1 MKKLL
6 RKNQI
11 IITAL
16 VVMVALAGYLSLTNE
31 EDLAIGVLNNGSA
44 VSEQAAEGM
53 DDAEGTDGKASE
65 EASVSGE
72 EGSVPSDGVAAENS
86 SAEDSVASEVQD
98 DAVAD
103 ISDEDIAAA
112 EQKDSSEAS
121 KENAGEA
128 VLVNNTVT
136 SDYFESAKLSRE
148 QTRAKNKE
156 TLLELVNSKSASDAQ
171 KEQAMNEIVSMTAV
185 NEKETATENLLAAKG
200 FEEVV
205 VTIVDDSVDVIV
217 NAEKLNEQQ
226 IAQIE
231 DVVKRKT
238 ECASDK
244 IVISPVGKKG

>member
-16 VVMVALAGYLSLTNE
+16 VVMVALAGYLSLTDDQ
-31 EDLAIGVLNNGSA
+31 DLAVGVLNQNTGEST
-44 VSEQAAEGM
+44 AEN
-53 DDAEGTDGKASE
+53 ATGKAVTE
-65 EASVSGE
+65 ENVAKENTAE
-72 EGSVPSDGVAAENS
+72 ENA
-86 SAEDSVASEVQD
+86 SAEDVAVED
-98 DAVAD
+98 EAVAD
-103 ISDEDIAAA
+103 ISDEDVAK
-112 EQKDSSEAS
+112 EETKTEGEDVAS

-136 SDYFESAKLSRE
+136 GDYFEAAKLSRE

-156 TLLELVNSKSASDAQ
+156 TLLELVNSDQASEAQ
-171 KEQAMNEIVSMTAV
+171 KEKAMNEIVAMTAV

-200 FEEVV
+200 FEDVV

-217 NAEKLNEQQ
+217 NAESLTEQQ

-238 ECASDK
+238 ECGSDK
-244 IVISPVGKKG
+244 IVISPVGKKD

>member
-16 VVMVALAGYLSLTNE
+16 VVMVALAGYLSLTDE
-31 EDLAIGVLNNGSA
+31 EDLAVGVLNQ
-44 VSEQAAEGM
+44 SEQAAG
-53 DDAEGTDGKASE
+53 DGKDAAE
-65 EASVSGE
+65 N
-72 EGSVPSDGVAAENS
+72 VAAENGTGP
-86 SAEDSVASEVQD
+86 AVQD
-98 DAVAD
+98 DTVAD
-103 ISDEDIAAA
+103 ISDEDVAAA
-112 EQKDSSEAS
+112 EKKSDNEVSS

-128 VLVNNTVT
+128 VLVSNTVT
-136 SDYFESAKLSRE
+136 GDYFEAAKLSRE

-156 TLLELVNSKSASDAQ
+156 TLLELVNSNTASEAQ
-171 KEQAMNEIVSMTAV
+171 KEKAMNEIVAMTAV

-200 FEEVV
+200 FQDVV

-217 NAEKLNEQQ
+217 NAESLKEQQ

-231 DVVKRKT
+231 DVVKRKL

-244 IVISPVGKKG
+244 IVISPVGKK

>member
-16 VVMVALAGYLSLTNE
+16 VVMVALAGYLSLTDE
-31 EDLAIGVLNNGSA
+31 EDLAVGVLNQ
-44 VSEQAAEGM
+44 SEQAAGGEGK
-53 DDAEGTDGKASE
+53 DAAEN
-65 EASVSGE
+65 
-72 EGSVPSDGVAAENS
+72 VAAENGTGP
-86 SAEDSVASEVQD
+86 AVQD
-98 DAVAD
+98 DTVAD
-103 ISDEDIAAA
+103 ISDEDVAAQ
-112 EQKDSSEAS
+112 EKKSDNEVSS

-128 VLVNNTVT
+128 VLVSNTVT
-136 SDYFESAKLSRE
+136 GDYFEAAKLSRE

-156 TLLELVNSKSASDAQ
+156 TLLELVNSNTASEAQ
-171 KEQAMNEIVSMTAV
+171 KEKAMNEIVAMTAI

-200 FEEVV
+200 FQDVV

-217 NAEKLNEQQ
+217 NAESLKEQQ

-231 DVVKRKT
+231 DVVKRKL

-244 IVISPVGKKG
+244 IVISPVGKK

>member
-16 VVMVALAGYLSLTNE
+16 VVMVALAGYLSLTDE
-31 EDLAIGVLNNGSA
+31 EDLAVGVLNQ
-44 VSEQAAEGM
+44 SEQAAGDEK
-53 DDAEGTDGKASE
+53 DAAEN
-65 EASVSGE
+65 
-72 EGSVPSDGVAAENS
+72 VAAENGTG
-86 SAEDSVASEVQD
+86 SAVQD
-98 DAVAD
+98 DTVAD
-103 ISDEDIAAA
+103 ISDEDVAA
-112 EQKDSSEAS
+112 EEKKSDNEVSS

-128 VLVNNTVT
+128 VLVSNTVT
-136 SDYFESAKLSRE
+136 GDYFEAAKLSRE

-156 TLLELVNSKSASDAQ
+156 TLLELVNSNTASEAQ
-171 KEQAMNEIVSMTAV
+171 KEKAMNEIVAMTAI

-200 FEEVV
+200 FQDVV

-217 NAEKLNEQQ
+217 NAESLKEQQ

-231 DVVKRKT
+231 DVVKRKL

>member
-16 VVMVALAGYLSLTNE
+16 VVMVALAGYLSLTDE
-31 EDLAIGVLNNGSA
+31 VDLAVGGLNQ
-44 VSEQAAEGM
+44 SEQATGDEKDAAEN
-53 DDAEGTDGKASE
+53 
-65 EASVSGE
+65 
-72 EGSVPSDGVAAENS
+72 VAAENGTG
-86 SAEDSVASEVQD
+86 SAVQD
-98 DAVAD
+98 DTVAD
-103 ISDEDIAAA
+103 ISDEDVAA
-112 EQKDSSEAS
+112 EEKKSDNEVSS

-128 VLVNNTVT
+128 VLVSNTVT
-136 SDYFESAKLSRE
+136 GDYFEAAKLSRE

-156 TLLELVNSKSASDAQ
+156 TLLELVNSNTASEAQ
-171 KEQAMNEIVSMTAV
+171 KEKAMNEIVAMTAI

-200 FEEVV
+200 FQDVV

-217 NAEKLNEQQ
+217 NAESLKEQQ

-231 DVVKRKT
+231 DVVKRKL

-244 IVISPVGKKG
+244 IVISPVGKK

>member
-16 VVMVALAGYLSLTNE
+16 VVMVALAGYLSLTDE
-31 EDLAIGVLNNGSA
+31 EDLAVGVLNQ
-44 VSEQAAEGM
+44 SEQAADGEGK
-53 DDAEGTDGKASE
+53 DAAEN
-65 EASVSGE
+65 
-72 EGSVPSDGVAAENS
+72 VAAENGTGP
-86 SAEDSVASEVQD
+86 AVQD
-98 DAVAD
+98 DTVAD
-103 ISDEDIAAA
+103 ISDEDVAA
-112 EQKDSSEAS
+112 EEKKPDNEVSS

-128 VLVNNTVT
+128 VLVSNTVT
-136 SDYFESAKLSRE
+136 GDYFEAAKLSRE

-156 TLLELVNSKSASDAQ
+156 TLLELVNSNTASEAQ
-171 KEQAMNEIVSMTAV
+171 KEKAMNEIVAMTAV

-200 FEEVV
+200 FQDVV

-217 NAEKLNEQQ
+217 NAESLKEQQ

-231 DVVKRKT
+231 DVVKRKL

-244 IVISPVGKKG
+244 IVISPVGKK

>member
-1 MKKLL
+1 VKKLL

-16 VVMVALAGYLSLTNE
+16 VVMVALAGYLSLTDE
-31 EDLAIGVLNNGSA
+31 EDLAVGVLNQ
-44 VSEQAAEGM
+44 SEQAAGGEGK
-53 DDAEGTDGKASE
+53 DAAEN
-65 EASVSGE
+65 
-72 EGSVPSDGVAAENS
+72 VAAENGTG
-86 SAEDSVASEVQD
+86 SAVQD
-98 DAVAD
+98 DTVAD
-103 ISDEDIAAA
+103 ISDEDVAA
-112 EQKDSSEAS
+112 EEKKSDNEVSS

-128 VLVNNTVT
+128 VLVSNTVT
-136 SDYFESAKLSRE
+136 GDYFEAAKLSRE

-156 TLLELVNSKSASDAQ
+156 TLLELVNSNTASEAQ
-171 KEQAMNEIVSMTAV
+171 KEKAMNEIVAMTAI

-200 FEEVV
+200 FQDVV

-217 NAEKLNEQQ
+217 NAESLKEQQ

-231 DVVKRKT
+231 DVVKRKL

>member
-16 VVMVALAGYLSLTNE
+16 VVMVALAGYLSLTDE
-31 EDLAIGVLNNGSA
+31 QDLAVGVLNQTDQSTG
-44 VSEQAAEGM
+44 
-53 DDAEGTDGKASE
+53 DTGTE
-65 EASVSGE
+65 EAVAE
-72 EGSVPSDGVAAENS
+72 ENAGAENT
-86 SAEDSVASEVQD
+86 EDDSETVED
-98 DAVAD
+98 ETVAD
-103 ISDEDIAAA
+103 ISDEDADVSQTDETKTA
-112 EQKDSSEAS
+112 EEDVSS

-136 SDYFESAKLSRE
+136 GDYFEAAKLSRE

-156 TLLELVNSKSASDAQ
+156 TLLELVNSDKASEAQ
-171 KEQAMNEIVSMTAV
+171 KEKAMNEIVAMTAV

-200 FEEVV
+200 FQDVV

-217 NAEKLNEQQ
+217 NAESLTEQQ

-244 IVISPVGKKG
+244 IVISPVGKKD

>member
-16 VVMVALAGYLSLTNE
+16 VVMVALAGYLSLTDE
-31 EDLAIGVLNNGSA
+31 EDLAVGVLNQ
-44 VSEQAAEGM
+44 SEQAAG
-53 DDAEGTDGKASE
+53 DGKDAAE
-65 EASVSGE
+65 N
-72 EGSVPSDGVAAENS
+72 VAAENGTGP
-86 SAEDSVASEVQD
+86 AVQD
-98 DAVAD
+98 DTVAD
-103 ISDEDIAAA
+103 ISDEDVAA
-112 EQKDSSEAS
+112 EEKKSDNEVSS

-128 VLVNNTVT
+128 VLVSNTVT
-136 SDYFESAKLSRE
+136 GDYFEAAKLSRE

-156 TLLELVNSKSASDAQ
+156 TLLELVNSNTASEAQ
-171 KEQAMNEIVSMTAV
+171 KEKAMNEIVAMTAV

-200 FEEVV
+200 FQDVV

-217 NAEKLNEQQ
+217 NAESLKEQQ

-231 DVVKRKT
+231 DVVKRKL

-244 IVISPVGKKG
+244 IVISPVGKK

>member
-16 VVMVALAGYLSLTNE
+16 VVMVALAGYLSLTDE
-31 EDLAIGVLNNGSA
+31 KDLAVGVLNNGPDAYEEAA
-44 VSEQAAEGM
+44 VSG
-53 DDAEGTDGKASE
+53 D
-65 EASVSGE
+65 SVS
-72 EGSVPSDGVAAENS
+72 AEN
-86 SAEDSVASEVQD
+86 AAAGTEVADEVEDA
-98 DAVAD
+98 AVAD
-103 ISDEDIAAA
+103 ISDEDEAAA
-112 EQKDSSEAS
+112 QKSAS

-136 SDYFESAKLSRE
+136 ADYFEAAKLSRE

-156 TLLELVNSKSASDAQ
+156 TLLDLVNSKNVSEEQ
-171 KEQAMNEIVSMTAV
+171 KEKAMNEIVAMTTV
-185 NEKETATENLLAAKG
+185 GEKETAAENLLAAKG
-200 FEEVV
+200 FDEVV

-217 NAEKLNEQQ
+217 NSEKLTEQQ

-238 ECASDK
+238 ECAPDK
-244 IVISPVGKKG
+244 IVISPVGKKN

>member
-16 VVMVALAGYLSLTNE
+16 VVMVALAGYLSLTDE
-31 EDLAIGVLNNGSA
+31 EDLAVGVLNQ
-44 VSEQAAEGM
+44 SEQAAG
-53 DDAEGTDGKASE
+53 DGKDAAE
-65 EASVSGE
+65 N
-72 EGSVPSDGVAAENS
+72 VAAENGTGP
-86 SAEDSVASEVQD
+86 AVQD
-98 DAVAD
+98 DTVAD
-103 ISDEDIAAA
+103 ISDEDVAA
-112 EQKDSSEAS
+112 EEKKSDNEVSS

-128 VLVNNTVT
+128 VLVSNTVT
-136 SDYFESAKLSRE
+136 GDYFEAAKLSRE

-156 TLLELVNSKSASDAQ
+156 TLLELVNSNTASEAQ
-171 KEQAMNEIVSMTAV
+171 KEKAMNEIVAMTAV

-200 FEEVV
+200 FQDVV

-217 NAEKLNEQQ
+217 NAESLKEQQ

-231 DVVKRKT
+231 DVVKRKL

>member
-16 VVMVALAGYLSLTNE
+16 VVMVALAGYLSLTDE
-31 EDLAIGVLNNGSA
+31 EDLAVGVLNQ
-44 VSEQAAEGM
+44 SEQAAG
-53 DDAEGTDGKASE
+53 DGKDAAE
-65 EASVSGE
+65 N
-72 EGSVPSDGVAAENS
+72 VAAENGTGP
-86 SAEDSVASEVQD
+86 AVRD
-98 DAVAD
+98 DTVAD
-103 ISDEDIAAA
+103 ISDEDVAA
-112 EQKDSSEAS
+112 EEKKSDNEVSS

-128 VLVNNTVT
+128 VLVSNTVT
-136 SDYFESAKLSRE
+136 SDYFEAAKLSRE

-156 TLLELVNSKSASDAQ
+156 TLLELVNSNTASEAQ
-171 KEQAMNEIVSMTAV
+171 KEKAMNEIVAMTAV

-200 FEEVV
+200 FQDVV

-217 NAEKLNEQQ
+217 NAESLKEQQ

-231 DVVKRKT
+231 DVVKRKL

-244 IVISPVGKKG
+244 IVISPVGKK

>member
-16 VVMVALAGYLSLTNE
+16 VVMVALAGYLSLTDE
-31 EDLAIGVLNNGSA
+31 EDLAVGVLNQ
-44 VSEQAAEGM
+44 SEQAAGGEGK
-53 DDAEGTDGKASE
+53 DAAEN
-65 EASVSGE
+65 
-72 EGSVPSDGVAAENS
+72 VAAENGTG
-86 SAEDSVASEVQD
+86 SAVQD
-98 DAVAD
+98 DTVAD
-103 ISDEDIAAA
+103 ISDEDVAA
-112 EQKDSSEAS
+112 EEKKSDNEVSS

-128 VLVNNTVT
+128 VLVSNTVT
-136 SDYFESAKLSRE
+136 GDYFEAAKLSRE

-156 TLLELVNSKSASDAQ
+156 TLLELVNSNTASEAQ
-171 KEQAMNEIVSMTAV
+171 KEKAMNEIVAMTAI

-200 FEEVV
+200 FQDVV

-217 NAEKLNEQQ
+217 NAESLKEQQ

-231 DVVKRKT
+231 DVVKRKL

-244 IVISPVGKKG
+244 IVISPVCKKG

>member
-1 MKKLL
+1 LL

-16 VVMVALAGYLSLTNE
+16 VVMVALAGYLSLTDE
-31 EDLAIGVLNNGSA
+31 EDLAVGVLNQ
-44 VSEQAAEGM
+44 SEQAAGGEGK
-53 DDAEGTDGKASE
+53 DAAEN
-65 EASVSGE
+65 
-72 EGSVPSDGVAAENS
+72 VAAENGTG
-86 SAEDSVASEVQD
+86 SAVQD
-98 DAVAD
+98 DTVAD
-103 ISDEDIAAA
+103 ISDEDVAA
-112 EQKDSSEAS
+112 EEKKSDNEVSS

-128 VLVNNTVT
+128 VLVSNTVT
-136 SDYFESAKLSRE
+136 GDYFEAAKLSRE

-156 TLLELVNSKSASDAQ
+156 TLLELVNSNTASEAQ
-171 KEQAMNEIVSMTAV
+171 KEKAMNEIVAMTAI

-200 FEEVV
+200 FQDVV

-217 NAEKLNEQQ
+217 NAESLKEQQ

-231 DVVKRKT
+231 DVVKRKL

>member
-16 VVMVALAGYLSLTNE
+16 VVMVALAGYLSLTDE
-31 EDLAIGVLNNGSA
+31 EDLAVGVLNQ
-44 VSEQAAEGM
+44 SEQAADGEGK
-53 DDAEGTDGKASE
+53 DAAEN
-65 EASVSGE
+65 
-72 EGSVPSDGVAAENS
+72 VAAENGTG
-86 SAEDSVASEVQD
+86 SAVQD
-98 DAVAD
+98 DTVAD
-103 ISDEDIAAA
+103 ISDEDVAA
-112 EQKDSSEAS
+112 EEKKSDSEVSS

-128 VLVNNTVT
+128 VLVSNTVT
-136 SDYFESAKLSRE
+136 GDYFEAAKLSRE

-156 TLLELVNSKSASDAQ
+156 TLLELVNSNTASEAQ
-171 KEQAMNEIVSMTAV
+171 KEKAMNEIVAMTAV

-200 FEEVV
+200 FQDVV

-217 NAEKLNEQQ
+217 NAESLKEQQ

-231 DVVKRKT
+231 DVVKRKL

-244 IVISPVGKKG
+244 IVISPVGKK

>member
-16 VVMVALAGYLSLTNE
+16 VVMVALAGYLSLTDE
-31 EDLAIGVLNNGSA
+31 EDLAVGVLNQ
-44 VSEQAAEGM
+44 SEQAAGGEGK
-53 DDAEGTDGKASE
+53 D
-65 EASVSGE
+65 
-72 EGSVPSDGVAAENS
+72 AAENVAMENGTG
-86 SAEDSVASEVQD
+86 SAVQD
-98 DAVAD
+98 DTVAD
-103 ISDEDIAAA
+103 ISDEDVAA
-112 EQKDSSEAS
+112 EEKKSDNEVSS

-128 VLVNNTVT
+128 VLVSNTVT
-136 SDYFESAKLSRE
+136 NDYFEAAKLSRE

-156 TLLELVNSKSASDAQ
+156 TLLELVNSNTASEAQ
-171 KEQAMNEIVSMTAV
+171 KEKAMNEIVAMTAI

-200 FEEVV
+200 FQDVV

-217 NAEKLNEQQ
+217 NAESLKEQQ

-231 DVVKRKT
+231 DVVKRKL

-244 IVISPVGKKG
+244 IVISPVGKK